1 MNMKK
6 IIYFFLLCLAGLLF
20 SCLEDGEISK
30 HEDVHEKPHIGYK
43 RSIVDFQE
51 MKSKLSLSKG
61 RAISLFS
68 NLANKGGD
76 DYILAIDS
84 TYVIQFSNDS
94 LTTFTMG
101 VSTLDDENYSYS
113 NLIIRLMD
121 GETEEFIAHYS
132 PTDEW
137 QTAHNNGEYLPYEG
151 TLQVTD
157 ADGVSILDNNEEG
170 SQGKLSTCYFALESE
185 YVECYGS
192 TCPCTDGNGTTN
204 YSITLVCTG
213 SGGGGTPPDYGDPGY
228 PPSGGGGSGSGGSG
242 SGGEDPG
249 LPTDPTEWA
258 LMQLEYELEDNT
270 YLLLDLDF
278 PCSQLDKWRE
288 VIDYDFPYE
297 VLQRLDYINNQIGF
311 NGFDLQLIEFAD
323 GAKVNMDYYPITIS
337 NFPINPNTGQAFTP
351 QSFFELMRKSLNSFL
366 SGTPTSFSAYN
377 STELTKWNSNEY
389 LTSIMRFDIDVNE
402 WITQDGSVICVEQ
415 HPERWKFATMRTPQ
429 DFDHPVSGVR
439 EFGYYEDVNGN
450 YVYYTRG
457 VDRVQNN
464 IQEWIGNVDGLQQ
477 QFEEAD
483 VLWNKFQ
490 DNMVNFVNDFG
501 GNAVENNDFRS
512 IPDWNQLKDVLFHN
526 APIYSLPGFDNPC
539 E

>member
-61 RAISLFS
+61 QALLLFS
-68 NLANKGGD
+68 NVANKGGD
-76 DYILAIDS
+76 DYIHSIDS
-84 TYVIQFSNDS
+84 TYIIQYSNDT

-101 VSTLDDENYSYS
+101 VSTLDDGNYSYS

-132 PTDEW
+132 PTEEW
-137 QTAHNNGEYLPYEG
+137 QTAHDNGEYLPYEG
-151 TLQVTD
+151 NLYLTNSQ
-157 ADGVSILDNNEEG
+157 GFSILDDSENG
-170 SQGKLSTCYFALESE
+170 TQGKLSLCHFELETTWE
-185 YVECYGS
+185 ACYGEG
-192 TCPCTDGNGTTN
+192 CPCPDYNGMT
-204 YSITLVCTG
+204 YYKVVLVCSG
-213 SGGGGTPPDYGDPGY
+213 SSGGGTPPDYGDPGN
-228 PPSGGGGSGSGGSG
+228 PSGGGGGSGTGGSG
-242 SGGEDPG
+242 TGDNGPG
-249 LPTDPTEWA
+249 LPTDPTEWTM
-258 LMQLEYELEDNT
+258 LQLNYELEDNS

-288 VIDYDFPYE
+288 VINYDFPYE
-297 VLQRLDYINNQIGF
+297 VLERISEINNQIGF

-323 GAKVNMDYYPITIS
+323 GAKVNMDFYPITIS

-351 QSFFELMRKSLNSFL
+351 QSFFQLMRQSLNSFL
-366 SGTPTSFSAYN
+366 SGASASFSAYN
-377 STELTKWNSNEY
+377 STELTKWNSNAY
-389 LTSIMRFDIDVNE
+389 LTSIMRFDIDVSE

-415 HPERWKFATMRTPQ
+415 HPQRWKFATMRTPQ

-439 EFGYYEDVNGN
+439 EFGYYQDVNEN

-490 DNMVNFVNDFG
+490 DNMVDFVNDFG
-501 GNAVENNDFRS
+501 GNAIENNDFRS
-512 IPDWNQLKDVLFHN
+512 IPDWEQLKDVLFQN
-526 APIYSLPGFDNPC
+526 APISSLPGFNDPC

>member
-1 MNMKK
+1 MKK
-6 IIYFFLLCLAGLLF
+6 TIYFLLLCVAGILF
-20 SCLEDGEISK
+20 SCSEDEGLYK
-30 HEDVHEKPHIGYK
+30 HATEQETALKSGYK
-43 RSIVDFQE
+43 KSIVSFED

-61 RAISLFS
+61 RALSLFS

-76 DYILAIDS
+76 DYIQKIDS
-84 TYVIQFSNDS
+84 IYIIQFSNDS

-132 PTDEW
+132 PTEEW

-151 TLQVTD
+151 TLHVTNT
-157 ADGVSILDNNEEG
+157 DGISILDNNEES

-185 YVECYGS
+185 HVECTGNS
-192 TCPCTDGNGTTN
+192 NTCPCTDGNGTTN
-204 YSITLVCTG
+204 YSITLVCDG
-213 SGGGGTPPDYGDPGY
+213 SAGGGGSPPDYGDPGN
-228 PPSGGGGSGSGGSG
+228 GGGSGGSG
-242 SGGEDPG
+242 SGGNGPD
-249 LPTDPTEWA
+249 LPTDPTEWT
-258 LMQLEYELEDNT
+258 LMMLENELEDNT
-270 YLLLDLDF
+270 YLLLDLGF

-297 VLQRLDYINNQIGF
+297 VMDRIDDINNQIGF

-351 QSFFELMRKSLNSFL
+351 QSFFQLMRKSLNSFL

-377 STELTKWNSNEY
+377 STELAKWNSNTY
-389 LTSIMRFDIDVNE
+389 LSSIMRFDIQVND
-402 WITQDGSVICVEQ
+402 WMTQDGSVICVEQ
-415 HPERWKFATMRTPQ
+415 HPQRWKFATMRTPQ

-439 EFGYYEDVNGN
+439 EFGYYQDVNGN

-457 VDRVQNN
+457 VDRVQND

-490 DNMVNFVNDFG
+490 DNMVDFVNDFG
-501 GNAVENNDFRS
+501 GNAIENNDFRS
-512 IPDWNQLKDVLFHN
+512 IPDWNQLKNVLFQN
-526 APIYSLPGFDNPC
+526 APISSLPGFDNPC